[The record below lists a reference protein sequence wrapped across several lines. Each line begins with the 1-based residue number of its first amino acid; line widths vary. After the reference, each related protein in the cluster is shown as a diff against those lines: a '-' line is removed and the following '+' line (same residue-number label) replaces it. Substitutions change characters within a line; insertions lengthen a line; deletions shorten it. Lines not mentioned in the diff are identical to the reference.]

1 MPPGLWVTR
10 ILILADTLAKTESDQ
25 HPGKEYHSG
34 RWGPGTRP
42 IGLQLSPILG
52 MSNQPATHSSII
64 PQRTQM
70 PGHLNGNAAGL
81 MWQPPVNPM
90 SVHLQS

>member
-25 HPGKEYHSG
+25 HPGKEHHSG

-42 IGLQLSPILG
+42 IGMQLSPILG

-64 PQRTQM
+64 PPEDTDART
-70 PGHLNGNAAGL
+70 LE
-81 MWQPPVNPM
+81 WQCCWPYVAT
-90 SVHLQS
+90 SS